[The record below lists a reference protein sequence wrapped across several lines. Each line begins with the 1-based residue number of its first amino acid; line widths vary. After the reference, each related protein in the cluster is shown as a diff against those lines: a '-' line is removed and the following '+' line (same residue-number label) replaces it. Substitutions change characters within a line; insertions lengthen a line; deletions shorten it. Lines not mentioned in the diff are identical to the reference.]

1 MRSPRRI
8 WRDPCVVR
16 PLVAV
21 ALTLLIALPAHA
33 QLFGGD
39 DEARKAILQ
48 IREQIKVLQQRE
60 TEMTARLD
68 RMESAQRNQLELVNQ
83 LESLR
88 QENARLR
95 GQVETLSNEVATL
108 QKRNRDLYTDLDAR
122 LKKMEPQSVTVDGR
136 SAAVDRAE
144 LAAYETPARA
154 VPRRRL
160 QGLAAGLPAV
170 RRAVSRLRLRAGRA
184 VLDRQRALRDQG
196 LQVRDRR
203 RTARL
208 VERYADSPRVP
219 DALLSMAESQVQLGD
234 RKSANA
240 TLNRVIKEFP
250 ETEAAKIARDR
261 LPATR

>member
-1 MRSPRRI
+1 MHFR
-8 WRDPCVVR
+8 
-16 PLVAV
+16 LLA
-21 ALTLLIALPAHA
+21 ATLTLLIALPAHA

-48 IREQIKVLQQRE
+48 IREQIRVLQQRE
-60 TEMTARLD
+60 AEVTARLD

-95 GQVETLSNEVATL
+95 GQVETLTNEVATL
-108 QKRNRDLYTDLDAR
+108 QKRNRDLYADLDAR

-144 LAAYETPARA
+144 LAAYEGP
-154 VPRRRL
+154 
-160 QGLAAGLPAV
+160 LAQF
-170 RRAVSRLRLRAGRA
+170 RAGDFKGSLPGFQQFVARYPTSA
-184 VLDRQRALRDQG
+184 YAPAAQYWIGSAYYAIKDYKSAIAAH
-196 LQVRDRR
+196 
-203 RTARL
+203 RTL
-208 VERYADSPRVP
+208 VERYVDSPRVP

-240 TLNRVIKEFP
+240 TLNRIIKEFP

>member
-1 MRSPRRI
+1 MIVRS
-8 WRDPCVVR
+8 
-16 PLVAV
+16 LVAV
-21 ALTLLIALPAHA
+21 ALAFSIALPAHA

-83 LESLR
+83 LELLR

-144 LAAYETPARA
+144 LAAYETP
-154 VPRRRL
+154 
-160 QGLAAGLPAV
+160 LAQF
-170 RRAVSRLRLRAGRA
+170 RAGDFKGSLPGFQQFVARYPA
-184 VLDRQRALRDQG
+184 SAYAPAAQYWIGSAHYAIKDYKSAIAAH
-196 LQVRDRR
+196 
-203 RTARL
+203 RTL

-219 DALLSMAESQVQLGD
+219 DALLSIAESQVQLGD

-261 LPATR
+261 LPGTR

>member
-1 MRSPRRI
+1 MRLRALAAA
-8 WRDPCVVR
+8 
-16 PLVAV
+16 LVM
-21 ALTLLIALPAHA
+21 LIALPAHA

-83 LESLR
+83 LELLR

-95 GQVETLSNEVATL
+95 GQGETLSNEVATL

-144 LAAYETPARA
+144 LAAYETP
-154 VPRRRL
+154 
-160 QGLAAGLPAV
+160 LAQF
-170 RRAVSRLRLRAGRA
+170 RAGDFKGSLPGFQQFVARYPA
-184 VLDRQRALRDQG
+184 SAYAPAAQYWIGSAHYAIKDYKSAIAAH
-196 LQVRDRR
+196 
-203 RTARL
+203 RTL

-219 DALLSMAESQVQLGD
+219 DALLSIAESQVQLGD

>member
-1 MRSPRRI
+1 MRFQ
-8 WRDPCVVR
+8 
-16 PLVAV
+16 PLVA
-21 ALTLLIALPAHA
+21 ALLLLIVLPAQA

-48 IREQIKVLQQRE
+48 LRGQITALQQRE
-60 TEMTARLD
+60 AELTARLD

-108 QKRNRDLYTDLDAR
+108 QKRNRDLYADLDAR
-122 LKKMEPQSVTVDGR
+122 LKKMEPQSITVDGR
-136 SAAVDRAE
+136 TAAVDRTE
-144 LAAYETPARA
+144 LTAYEQP
-154 VPRRRL
+154 L
-160 QGLAAGLPAV
+160 SQF
-170 RRAVSRLRLRAGRA
+170 RAGDFKGSLPGFQQFVARYPA
-184 VLDRQRALRDQG
+184 SAYAPAAQYWIGSAYYAIKDYKSAIAAH
-196 LQVRDRR
+196 
-203 RTARL
+203 RTL

-240 TLNRVIKEFP
+240 TLSRIIKEFP
-250 ETEAAKIARDR
+250 DTEAAKIARDR

>member
-1 MRSPRRI
+1 MHLRALAASVLFLI
-8 WRDPCVVR
+8 VV
-16 PLVAV
+16 
-21 ALTLLIALPAHA
+21 PAHA

-83 LESLR
+83 LELLR

-136 SAAVDRAE
+136 TAAVDRAE
-144 LAAYETPARA
+144 LAAYETP
-154 VPRRRL
+154 
-160 QGLAAGLPAV
+160 LAQF
-170 RRAVSRLRLRAGRA
+170 RAGDFKGSLPGFQQFVARYPA
-184 VLDRQRALRDQG
+184 SAYAPAAQYWIGSAHYAIKDYKSAIAAH
-196 LQVRDRR
+196 
-203 RTARL
+203 RTL
-208 VERYADSPRVP
+208 VERYSDSPRVP
-219 DALLSMAESQVQLGD
+219 DALLSIAESQVQLGD

-261 LPATR
+261 LPSTR